1 MSIVLVVAA
10 GVVWFILV
18 PPRTA
23 VPVGKT
29 KPAGSSS
36 GFRRKLIIVRKPYRR
51 RMAGHA
57 LCFSTTAAVIGLVG
71 FTNIG
76 DTLGQ
81 YPYTG
86 K

>member
-1 MSIVLVVAA
+1 
-10 GVVWFILV
+10 
-18 PPRTA
+18 
-23 VPVGKT
+23 
-29 KPAGSSS
+29 
-36 GFRRKLIIVRKPYRR
+36 
-51 RMAGHA
+51 MAGHA